1 MPSGSVLSDVFGS
14 LRRRSSLRE
23 SIRSISSSYTSL
35 KGKSRRKRTSSYQS
49 YAVYEQTMFPVI
61 LRDPEAT
68 QRLLE
73 AILDSPGGRRSLSRL
88 ARTCRAF
95 AEPVLNI
102 LWRELDS
109 LKTRRPGLGLARTPA
124 EDDWKKIV
132 KYGERVRKLSYNEAQ
147 NNVAPSIFPIFDE
160 HRPKPY
166 ILPNLRQLVWKA
178 ETTAG
183 LERCFLFLNP
193 QLEGL
198 TLDIGTKMPRLSNF
212 LADMSSRTTKLKEFS
227 FASPTPLP
235 DTFTELLLPQKGLQK
250 VALVAPGALAP
261 GVGRWIAS
269 LEDLKVLQL
278 DLTGRGVVAVEGF
291 FDELRP
297 RSGDSTPSSV
307 MTTDSGVFSGE
318 ELDFSDIRK
327 SALRLTG
334 DLRSKGSFSSLRQ
347 LHLTG
352 DVSNMAVFVKHLT
365 SDLVQVDLVIEDP
378 PDAADWQ
385 DMTALL
391 SERFGE
397 SLQSL
402 RISATATDVP
412 SKRLTLEHF
421 SALPSLVRLEIDL
434 PESYLF
440 TKADIEHLAKICPVV
455 QDIKLCPL
463 ARFPVAS
470 GPPKITLEDLVP
482 LISNCPRL
490 HTLAA
495 VVNAKGGS
503 AATLGSRTASSRSLL
518 RLHVGHSWVR
528 DSLHVTILLS
538 HLAPHLETLKW
549 FHEKTRP
556 GYIEAHAKEWE
567 EVADALPHLQNVR
580 LSERRWAAQLVE
592 EVSVHGVEYSD
603 ESVDATVWTE
613 EFGVQVVPE
622 MAEMAVQFVPSLVDC
637 MVDAVPHSS
646 SVSVDATPSTAEMEI
661 DACPEV
667 IDESVSAVRPTT
679 AQEVDATQVS
689 VSKSVEALIES
700 SRPSFAMRSRLP
712 RGPSIL
718 HLVALLWRLALFFP
732 ITLPFKV
739 FHTMVDKV
747 SRRKNEPAPSK
758 SENGTASV
766 DICVGHHPRLRRG
779 SKTLRK

>member
-1 MPSGSVLSDVFGS
+1 MP
-14 LRRRSSLRE
+14 
-23 SIRSISSSYTSL
+23 
-35 KGKSRRKRTSSYQS
+35 Q
-49 YAVYEQTMFPVI
+49 
-61 LRDPEAT
+61 
-68 QRLLE
+68 
-73 AILDSPGGRRSLSRL
+73 
-88 ARTCRAF
+88 
-95 AEPVLNI
+95 
-102 LWRELDS
+102 
-109 LKTRRPGLGLARTPA
+109 
-124 EDDWKKIV
+124 
-132 KYGERVRKLSYNEAQ
+132 
-147 NNVAPSIFPIFDE
+147 
-160 HRPKPY
+160 
-166 ILPNLRQLVWKA
+166 
-178 ETTAG
+178 
-183 LERCFLFLNP
+183 
-193 QLEGL
+193 
-198 TLDIGTKMPRLSNF
+198 LSNF
-212 LADMSSRTTKLKEFS
+212 LADMSSRTKLKEFS
-227 FASPTPLP
+227 FASATPLP

-278 DLTGRGVVAVEGF
+278 DLSGRGVVAVEGF

-334 DLRSKGSFSSLRQ
+334 DLRSKGSFSS
-347 LHLTG
+347 
-352 DVSNMAVFVKHLT
+352 
-365 SDLVQVDLVIEDP
+365 DLVIEDP

-402 RISATATDVP
+402 RISATATSRYTDLVRSTGRDAP

-421 SALPSLVRLEIDL
+421 SALPSLIRLDIDL
-434 PESYLF
+434 PQSYLF

-463 ARFPVAS
+463 SRFPVAS

-503 AATLGSRTASSRSLL
+503 AATLASRTASSRSLL
-518 RLHVGHSWVR
+518 RLHVGHSWVG

-549 FHEKTRP
+549 FHEKNRP
-556 GYIEAHAKEWE
+556 GYIEAHAQAWE

-592 EVSVHGVEYSD
+592 EMSVHGAEYSD

-613 EFGVQVVPE
+613 EFGVQVAPE
-622 MAEMAVQFVPSLVDC
+622 MVEMAVQFVPSLVDS

-646 SVSVDATPSTAEMEI
+646 SVSVDATPSTVEMEI
-661 DACPEV
+661 DACPDV
-667 IDESVSAVRPTT
+667 IDESVSAVRPTA

-700 SRPSFAMRSRLP
+700 SRPSFAVRSRIP

-718 HLVALLWRLALFFP
+718 HLITLLWRLALFFP

-739 FHTMVDKV
+739 FHALVDKPA
-747 SRRKNEPAPSK
+747 SRKV
-758 SENGTASV
+758 ENGTASV
-766 DICVGHHPRLRRG
+766 DIALDTIPVRA
-779 SKTLRK
+779 